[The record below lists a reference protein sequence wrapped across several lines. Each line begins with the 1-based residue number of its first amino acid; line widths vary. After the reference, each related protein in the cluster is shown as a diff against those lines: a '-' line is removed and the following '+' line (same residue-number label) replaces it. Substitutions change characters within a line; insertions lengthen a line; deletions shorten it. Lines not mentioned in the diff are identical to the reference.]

1 MSKVKRARFLATL
14 IAVASF
20 MASPVLAAAQAP
32 GTTPVDVSGETQLLH
47 GRRYYVHIVK
57 RGQTVYSIAR
67 AYKVE
72 SYDAVTH
79 HDIHFL
85 HEGDTVW
92 LPARG
97 QFGADE
103 PAAPTAPQQA
113 PAASQPEP
121 PRQPAAVR
129 PVGKVLK
136 VAVMMPL
143 HLDQLDQVST
153 SKFDI
158 EQRGVKVYR
167 QFEFIE
173 FYEGLL
179 LAVDK
184 LNAQGINVELN
195 VADVSAN
202 NAVAAAEAFRSHNM
216 QQSDVIVALLLRESF
231 DKVAELAQQHGVYI
245 VNPMATRDELC
256 ATNPYMVKIQPSV
269 EGRVALMLRNM
280 KLERPDAHL
289 YVIHSGSKQE
299 KVVMDELKR
308 QLTERGDIPYTL
320 FNWSQSARMASVLK
334 ATPRCQVLSIYD
346 QGKDENRVFC
356 INLLNKLAAFKKD
369 SPTLYSFADWTRD
382 YADID
387 YSQLQQLG
395 YHTYSLSWDMAN
407 DVHVQFLKDYR
418 ERFGTEP
425 TSQLASTAYDLMVAI
440 GGSLSAHGSDYW
452 KQPSAFTPPV
462 PLVQPLHLV
471 RHGAGLENDR
481 ASLYRLD
488 DLHFIKARLK

>member
-47 GRRYYVHIVK
+47 GRRYYVHIIK

-167 QFEFIE
+167 QF
-173 FYEGLL
+173 
-179 LAVDK
+179 
-184 LNAQGINVELN
+184 
-195 VADVSAN
+195 
-202 NAVAAAEAFRSHNM
+202 
-216 QQSDVIVALLLRESF
+216 
-231 DKVAELAQQHGVYI
+231 
-245 VNPMATRDELC
+245 
-256 ATNPYMVKIQPSV
+256 
-269 EGRVALMLRNM
+269 
-280 KLERPDAHL
+280 
-289 YVIHSGSKQE
+289 
-299 KVVMDELKR
+299 
-308 QLTERGDIPYTL
+308 
-320 FNWSQSARMASVLK
+320 
-334 ATPRCQVLSIYD
+334 
-346 QGKDENRVFC
+346 
-356 INLLNKLAAFKKD
+356 
-369 SPTLYSFADWTRD
+369 
-382 YADID
+382 
-387 YSQLQQLG
+387 
-395 YHTYSLSWDMAN
+395 
-407 DVHVQFLKDYR
+407 
-418 ERFGTEP
+418 
-425 TSQLASTAYDLMVAI
+425 
-440 GGSLSAHGSDYW
+440 
-452 KQPSAFTPPV
+452 
-462 PLVQPLHLV
+462 
-471 RHGAGLENDR
+471 
-481 ASLYRLD
+481 
-488 DLHFIKARLK
+488 